1 MKARKDYSFAKFFH
15 PEKSPH
21 TIFDYAKGV
30 FAYVAKHKKTRG
42 HVAWDSMRKG
52 PYVFAKHGELK

>member
-21 TIFDYAKGV
+21 TMFNPINGV
-30 FAYVAKHKKTRG
+30 FTYVAKHKKHTG
-42 HVAWDSMRKG
+42 HVVWDSMRKG
-52 PYVFAKHGELK
+52 TYVFAKHGELK